1 MSRQLSFDLPVR
13 PALGREDFFVS
24 PANAVAVAT
33 VEDWRN
39 WPGGKLVLA
48 GPAGSGKTHLAHVWA
63 AAAGAR
69 VLHARD
75 LPQLDIADLASDAA
89 RLVVEDADTIA
100 GDTAAEQ
107 ALFHLHN
114 LTLAEGGAL
123 LLTGATPPRH
133 WPLTLPD
140 LASRMLGAS
149 MVKLAPP
156 DDALLKAVLLKL
168 FADRQLAVSPA
179 LVDYLLP
186 RMERSHD
193 GAGRLVAMLDRA
205 ALAEGRAV
213 TRSLASRVLDKR
225 DADAP

>member
-1 MSRQLSFDLPVR
+1 MPKQLSFDLPVR

-33 VEDWRN
+33 VEDWQR

-63 AAAGAR
+63 SAAGAQ
-69 VLHARD
+69 VLEAGE
-75 LPQLDIADLASDAA
+75 LPHLDIATIASGGA
-89 RLVVEDADTIA
+89 RLAVEDADTIA
-100 GDTAAEQ
+100 GDPAAEE
-107 ALFHLHN
+107 ALFHLYN

-149 MVKLAPP
+149 MVRLAPP
-156 DDALLKAVLLKL
+156 DDALLNAVLLKL
-168 FADRQLAVSPA
+168 FADRQLAVTPD
-179 LVDYLLP
+179 LVDYVVA
-186 RMERSHD
+186 RMERSLD
-193 GAGRLVAMLDRA
+193 GARQLVAALDRA
-205 ALAEGRAV
+205 ALAERRPITKRLAGRI
-213 TRSLASRVLDKR
+213 LDNP
-225 DADAP
+225 DAGAA